1 MSCVRSSLEQNWN
14 ALSPTVLRFLL
25 QTTLTRA
32 AVAERQLFDGCE
44 FIWKRNALEGAVV
57 LEACGSY
64 VCERRVEIHDF

>member
-1 MSCVRSSLEQNWN
+1 M
-14 ALSPTVLRFLL
+14 
-25 QTTLTRA
+25 
-32 AVAERQLFDGCE
+32 AERQLFDGCE